1 MEAAKKV
8 ISEAKAVFNGN
19 GALFATAYVM
29 KLSCTMI
36 SALLV
41 YCVLICTQGVFDS
54 NPDIIPAA
62 AFCVLV
68 LVSIIASFPLRLGYK
83 RMTVMLSKG
92 YRADINDLFY
102 YYSRPDLI
110 KGSVKVY
117 SGLVFRVLIG
127 AVLVFCVERAVY
139 FAAVTLSF
147 SIQNPEVGNITNII
161 YSILTACVIIIFI
174 LYMFR
179 YVYVTYLAVENN
191 CNSLN
196 KCVKASVMLARSE
209 RGMFFGC
216 LVHMV
221 HLIAL
226 SLLVFPLLY
235 TMPVFS
241 LVSAVSAKQ
250 SIASANPEDRGAE
263 SC

>member
-8 ISEAKAVFNGN
+8 ISEAKAVFCGN

-41 YCVLICTQGVFDS
+41 YCVLICAQGVFDNS
-54 NPDIIPAA
+54 PDVIPVI
-62 AFCVLV
+62 AFGVLA
-68 LVSIIASFPLRLGYK
+68 LVSVIASFPLRLGYK

-92 YRADINDLFY
+92 YSADISDLFY
-102 YYSRPDLI
+102 YYSDLKLI

-117 SGLVFRVLIG
+117 SGLVLRVLIG
-127 AVLVFCVERAVY
+127 VALVFSVERAVY

-147 SIQNPEVGNITNII
+147 SIQNPEVGSLTNVI

-209 RGMFFGC
+209 KNKFFGC

-241 LVSAVSAKQ
+241 LVSAVLAKH
-250 SIASANPEDRGAE
+250 SIASANPGDRGDG